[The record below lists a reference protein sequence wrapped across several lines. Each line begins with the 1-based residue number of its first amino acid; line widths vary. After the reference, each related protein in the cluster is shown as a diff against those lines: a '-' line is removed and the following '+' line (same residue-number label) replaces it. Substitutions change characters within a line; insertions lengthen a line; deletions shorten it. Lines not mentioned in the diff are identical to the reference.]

1 MEICLP
7 VRPSY
12 FGTIPKRMISPNE
25 ICDKAS
31 RLFDAAV
38 EAWIANETDT
48 YFPYRVRCDLK
59 VGRDLNKTKS
69 EIRSLRSQSKS
80 VIGYGYRIE
89 ETEIASRSLGRD
101 RFPSAV
107 FIDSIED
114 LMRLIKRQ
122 DDFQLLTSNIE
133 LIRQR
138 LPPLSSWVENSW
150 KKLLPRSQ
158 EVKDL
163 VSVVEWMLK
172 NPRPGI
178 HTREVPLAISTKLI
192 ERHESLLSE
201 WLDQLLPAHAIDCG
215 FGVSDFEKRYGFRYS
230 DSHISIRVLDEQLAE
245 ELRLPCSELMLPV
258 EALQRMDV
266 RNICVVITENKASLD
281 IVPKHARTITMG
293 GLGNGIQMVASI
305 EWLREARVLYWGD
318 CDVAGFGIL
327 SRLRERLPNV
337 VSVLMDQVTLDTYRA
352 LAIPDKTNSVV
363 AKEHLTTDER
373 ATLSSLINSGA
384 RLEQEK
390 LSAFYVNT
398 KLNQTLAAI
407 SGSPTEVT

>member
-1 MEICLP
+1 
-7 VRPSY
+7 
-12 FGTIPKRMISPNE
+12 MITPNE
-25 ICDKAS
+25 IREKAS
-31 RLFDAAV
+31 RLFDASV
-38 EAWIANETDT
+38 EAWIAHETDS

-59 VGRDLNKTKS
+59 LGRDLNKTKS

-80 VIGYGYRIE
+80 AIGYGYRLE

-101 RFPSAV
+101 RFPTAV
-107 FIDSIED
+107 YIDSIAD
-114 LMRLIKRQ
+114 LMCLVKRQ
-122 DDFQLLTSNIE
+122 DDFQLLKSNIE

-138 LPPLSSWVENSW
+138 LPLLSSWIVDAW
-150 KKLLPRSQ
+150 KKLLPRGQ

-192 ERHESLLSE
+192 ERHESILSE
-201 WLDQLLPAHAIDCG
+201 WLDRLLPVHAIDCG

-245 ELRLPCSELMLPV
+245 ELRLPSSELMLPV

-266 RNICVVITENKASLD
+266 RNVCVVISENKASLD
-281 IVPKHARTITMG
+281 IVPKNARTITMG
-293 GLGNGIQMVASI
+293 GLGNGIQMVTSI

-337 VSVLMDQVTLDTYRA
+337 VSVMMDSETIDSYIA
-352 LAIPDKTNSVV
+352 IAIPDKTNSIV
-363 AKEHLTTDER
+363 AKENLTTDEQ
-373 ATLSSLINSGA
+373 ATLSSLINSGV

-390 LSAFYVNT
+390 LPAYFVNNNLNHAYAAMSAV
-398 KLNQTLAAI
+398 LNNIT
-407 SGSPTEVT
+407 